1 MENKM
6 TCSASSL
13 ESQSSTLINKEE
25 MEISTMGSDTLSA
38 EQFANAVGLQVE
50 SFNDVNPELSILSVM
65 TSKDKDIPSTSA
77 IPYSYTITTS
87 SVGMSYSFPKLD
99 MNIFIPPPEYT
110 QFSPDILQPLTI
122 SNLSSTST
130 SPLQAKS
137 MQRRRASEASYFNP
151 IRSHQRTTSTP
162 DFQKTEVE
170 RIDEDIIRVLKK
182 GRFTMT
188 VERSAQWTSRSQRR
202 RTSSRFSLQSP
213 SSSLQ
218 SPSSSLLSPN
228 STLTTQFER
237 QDDNV
242 STAQSTVEPSLE
254 KNDHVQSG
262 QITKALIASDDRRD
276 SGVDSV

>member
-1 MENKM
+1 
-6 TCSASSL
+6 
-13 ESQSSTLINKEE
+13 
-25 MEISTMGSDTLSA
+25 
-38 EQFANAVGLQVE
+38 
-50 SFNDVNPELSILSVM
+50 VNPELSILSVM